1 MEAGRAVGYRVKL
14 LTLEVGSRGMILD
27 NDMSAMQSIFG
38 ATGRTMKVLVSN
50 IIRVTLLE
58 SFKIWCSRNVCT

>member
-27 NDMSAMQSIFG
+27 NDTSAMQSIFG